1 MLNELDVVRL
11 LEPLSFETSDEGTA
25 TIPAGT
31 EGTVL
36 DVYDDGAAYGVDF
49 QLKEP
54 RFAPDGQVVD
64 SGLYE
69 YAFPRA
75 EQLELVTPRT
85 A

>member
-11 LEPLSFETSDEGTA
+11 LEPLSFETSDEGTI

-49 QLKEP
+49 ELEKP
-54 RFAPDGQVVD
+54 RFAPDESLLD
-64 SGLYE
+64 PGLYE

-75 EQLELVTPRT
+75 AQVELVIPWT